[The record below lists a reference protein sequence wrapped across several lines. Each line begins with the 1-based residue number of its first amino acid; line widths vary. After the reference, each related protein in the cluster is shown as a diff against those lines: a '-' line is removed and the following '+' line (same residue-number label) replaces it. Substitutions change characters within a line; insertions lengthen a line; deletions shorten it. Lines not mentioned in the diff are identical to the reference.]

1 MKLAVCL
8 FGNVGISK
16 DASERSKEKLFEES
30 TIADTDPEICF
41 ENIKNFFLDKYE
53 TDVFIH
59 SWSKNYENSLKN
71 LYDPKSSKFEEQIIF
86 NPTLEEYGINKKLE
100 INDWMVSD
108 IAKKSYNLLL
118 PSRIDKQGVLD
129 DLESLSFRSHSR
141 WYSTKESIKLMSE
154 FSKSTNT
161 NYDFVLSTRIDCLFK
176 KELDLNNLDNNK
188 FYASFRKGRD
198 DENIALYDFFF
209 LSNQKKMEDFSELY
223 DCIYEYSIR
232 PPFASME
239 HAIKIASKEN
249 IVHLLDYREDYDK
262 VREIKVP
269 EKNNLI
275 RKILKIL
282 FNSLNIN

>member
-1 MKLAVCL
+1 
-8 FGNVGISK
+8 
-16 DASERSKEKLFEES
+16 
-30 TIADTDPEICF
+30 
-41 ENIKNFFLDKYE
+41 
-53 TDVFIH
+53 
-59 SWSKNYENSLKN
+59 
-71 LYDPKSSKFEEQIIF
+71 
-86 NPTLEEYGINKKLE
+86 
-100 INDWMVSD
+100 
-108 IAKKSYNLLL
+108 
-118 PSRIDKQGVLD
+118 
-129 DLESLSFRSHSR
+129 
-141 WYSTKESIKLMSE
+141 MSE

-232 PPFASME
+232 PLL
-239 HAIKIASKEN
+239 HQWNTIKIASKEN

-269 EKNNLI
+269 EKNTDQKDIENFI
-275 RKILKIL
+275 
-282 FNSLNIN
+282 

>member
-1 MKLAVCL
+1 
-8 FGNVGISK
+8 
-16 DASERSKEKLFEES
+16 
-30 TIADTDPEICF
+30 
-41 ENIKNFFLDKYE
+41 
-53 TDVFIH
+53 
-59 SWSKNYENSLKN
+59 
-71 LYDPKSSKFEEQIIF
+71 
-86 NPTLEEYGINKKLE
+86 
-100 INDWMVSD
+100 MVSD

-232 PPFASME
+232 PLHQWNMQLKLPVK
-239 HAIKIASKEN
+239 KILFIYLITEK
-249 IVHLLDYREDYDK
+249 IMT

-269 EKNNLI
+269 EK
-275 RKILKIL
+275 K
-282 FNSLNIN
+282 